1 MVASLFHPLNIFL
14 LGLGG
19 GFVIPLLYRL
29 GKAWLHAG
37 FWLAL
42 AGIVAVSGVSLVA
55 VHEAGAPIEVLTAG
69 FAPPLSI
76 NLRFGLQE
84 GFFTFSVGLVALLG
98 ALHLWDRLKGNY
110 GALLLY
116 LILVMGIDG
125 MVMTRD
131 LFNLFV
137 FLEIVS
143 IATYGLLGLDRTPA
157 AIAAAFKFIMATV
170 VASTLFLL
178 GTVLLYYVT
187 GALNIDTLIAAATAD
202 HRADRRDGAAD
213 DPRLPDHRAEAVPG
227 QWLGPRRIRDG
238 AERGGVSRLRRRLGR
253 RVLCAPETAAS
264 VRGAARHHRRLRRDH
279 LPVLQSDRAEADQ
292 SAAPAWL
299 LLDQPDGPDRLWRW
313 RF

>member
-29 GKAWLHAG
+29 GKPWLHAG

-42 AGIVAVSGVSLVA
+42 AGIVAVSGVSLVE
-55 VHEAGAPIEVLTAG
+55 VYRSGAPIEVLTSG

-84 GFFTFSVGLVALLG
+84 GFFAVSVGLVALLG

-143 IATYGLLGLDRTPA
+143 IATYGLLSIGL
-157 AIAAAFKFIMATV
+157 
-170 VASTLFLL
+170 S
-178 GTVLLYYVT
+178 
-187 GALNIDTLIAAATAD
+187 LI
-202 HRADRRDGAAD
+202 H
-213 DPRLPDHRAEAVPG
+213 
-227 QWLGPRRIRDG
+227 I
-238 AERGGVSRLRRRLGR
+238 
-253 RVLCAPETAAS
+253 
-264 VRGAARHHRRLRRDH
+264 
-279 LPVLQSDRAEADQ
+279 
-292 SAAPAWL
+292 
-299 LLDQPDGPDRLWRW
+299 
-313 RF
+313 